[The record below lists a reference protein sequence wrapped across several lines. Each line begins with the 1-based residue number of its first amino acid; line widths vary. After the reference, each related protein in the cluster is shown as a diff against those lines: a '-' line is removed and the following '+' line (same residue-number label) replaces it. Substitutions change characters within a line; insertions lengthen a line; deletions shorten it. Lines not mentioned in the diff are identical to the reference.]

1 MRHGGPRTACL
12 VLAVVLACALVAC
25 SGCGGDSGLAKKYC
39 LAGDALYNQATKI
52 GLQLD
57 TIKAELLRLMVANDT
72 PGLVAKEA
80 AIVGIDKQINKS
92 KATLDKALAEYRRVQ
107 GLTGVDKYKQYAS
120 MQMEAA
126 LKEQQALA
134 LGQQL
139 ASYVLGLVIAAKAGK
154 PVNPSDSLRAVSTS
168 VNTLD
173 SLERDI
179 DRIKRD
185 ARNFATDNNLF

>member
-1 MRHGGPRTACL
+1 MRHGGKRTAYL
-12 VLAVVLACALVAC
+12 VLAVALACVLVAC
-25 SGCGGDSGLAKKYC
+25 AGCGGDTGVAKKYC
-39 LAGDALYNQATKI
+39 LAGDALYNQATTI
-52 GLQLD
+52 GRQLD
-57 TIKAELLRLMVANDT
+57 TVKAELLRLMVANDV

-92 KATLDKALAEYRRVQ
+92 KATLDKAVAEYRKVQ

-139 ASYVLGLVIAAKAGK
+139 ASYVLGLVVAAKAGK

-168 VNTLD
+168 VNTLCTAPG
-173 SLERDI
+173 SLDTTLRLMQPPP
-179 DRIKRD
+179 
-185 ARNFATDNNLF
+185 FP